1 MNTLS
6 PTEEM
11 RKWINISTD
20 NEIFTKNE
28 ISFAEW
34 LQLTNNQ
41 EINHCKDGHTIICK
55 KNENDEIFAEVVTV
69 KLGNLDIIC
78 SECIEKLKEK
88 YKL

>member
-55 KNENDEIFAEVVTV
+55 K
-69 KLGNLDIIC
+69 K
-78 SECIEKLKEK
+78 
-88 YKL
+88 